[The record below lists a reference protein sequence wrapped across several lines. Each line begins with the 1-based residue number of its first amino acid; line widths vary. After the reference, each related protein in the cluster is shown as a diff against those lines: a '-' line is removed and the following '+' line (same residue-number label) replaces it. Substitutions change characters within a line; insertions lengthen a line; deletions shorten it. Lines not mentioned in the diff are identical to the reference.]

1 MKGCRFV
8 RQPFQNN
15 RDGHRYAGEGYA
27 VPDASGPERGS
38 MKEALEYE
46 DRVPGEHDRLYRL
59 LTPEGT
65 VVWAHP
71 TELVRKRGSGEGCIM
86 QK

>member
-1 MKGCRFV
+1 MKDEEELKEG
-8 RQPFQNN
+8 
-15 RDGHRYAGEGYA
+15 DHGYMEAG
-27 VPDASGPERGS
+27 V
-38 MKEALEYE
+38 
-46 DRVPGEHDRLYRL
+46 DRVPGEQGRLYRL

-65 VVWAHP
+65 VVGAHP

>member
-1 MKGCRFV
+1 MK
-8 RQPFQNN
+8 
-15 RDGHRYAGEGYA
+15 DEEELKEGDHVYIEA
-27 VPDASGPERGS
+27 VV
-38 MKEALEYE
+38 
-46 DRVPGEHDRLYRL
+46 DRVPGEHGRLYRL

-71 TELVRKRGSGEGCIM
+71 IELVRKRGSGEGCIM